1 MQRATI
7 LARFLENLTTK
18 TRSSP
23 SFVHLRAEPFPA
35 GTSPNQTLTSN
46 LTVTVI
52 LFSFRRPPSLQPGG
66 CLVHCGHV
74 GHGVSPRNLYQFQ
87 DERAQGLTWCNAAA
101 GIFHDGRPVWIL
113 RCSYEKGVFLEDIMQ
128 QFGSTNPNNPTP
140 PIDLQLMGTSFIYK
154 GECRKPTE
162 KSPHTKTILNMGFAA
177 YYLSFLLIKP
187 DHLKHHQCPPTQ
199 RYMNMLSDH
208 PDASTKY
215 THKQTKWINMMCFK
229 RGLMPNPYEISHPST
244 HKFHHLAATSTF
256 RSVLSH
262 LGIKA
267 PDETRSIYR
276 TMAAVDSGCEPLN
289 VKVFQAW
296 LLAVT
301 HHVDVQGYWIEH
313 TELEGLDPGELKRT
327 DMCIY
332 IYKHLAISK
341 VLRQFIPTSHHVR
354 DLYVSH
360 HVTLIPLYDVISV
373 QQVIAFVFESVLESL
388 RLKSRFST
396 LQQLLASWSQTWKWA
411 VSVDWYAMDFNA
423 PNITT
428 AAWDK
433 KLPNSSPFII
443 RREMVRSFVMSV
455 NPNMVRT
462 TLQP

>member
-1 MQRATI
+1 
-7 LARFLENLTTK
+7 
-18 TRSSP
+18 
-23 SFVHLRAEPFPA
+23 
-35 GTSPNQTLTSN
+35 
-46 LTVTVI
+46 
-52 LFSFRRPPSLQPGG
+52 
-66 CLVHCGHV
+66 
-74 GHGVSPRNLYQFQ
+74 
-87 DERAQGLTWCNAAA
+87 
-101 GIFHDGRPVWIL
+101 
-113 RCSYEKGVFLEDIMQ
+113 
-128 QFGSTNPNNPTP
+128 
-140 PIDLQLMGTSFIYK
+140 
-154 GECRKPTE
+154 
-162 KSPHTKTILNMGFAA
+162 MGFAA

-267 PDETRSIYR
+267 PDEIRSIYR

-301 HHVDVQGYWIEH
+301 HHVDVQVYWIEH

-360 HVTLIPLYDVISV
+360 HVTLIPLYVILV

-433 KLPNSSPFII
+433 KLPNSSRSSYDVRWSGHLSCPSTRTWSELRCSLNLLVAVTSNICSKGCCRSHGKAPRNLQTILFQAHCDRRTYGSQKACSVSHFPTWYPKNII
-443 RREMVRSFVMSV
+443 R
-455 NPNMVRT
+455 
-462 TLQP
+462 